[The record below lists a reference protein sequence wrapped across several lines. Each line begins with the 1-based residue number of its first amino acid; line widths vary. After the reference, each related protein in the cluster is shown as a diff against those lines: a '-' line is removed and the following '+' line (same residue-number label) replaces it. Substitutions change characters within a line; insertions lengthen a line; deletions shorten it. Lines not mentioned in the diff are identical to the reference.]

1 MCRIEMGSW
10 MLGVDRCLIK
20 VEKGFGEC
28 HSSKGSHLIL
38 GFLF

>member
-20 VEKGFGEC
+20 VEKGLV
-28 HSSKGSHLIL
+28 SVIIPVKDLT
-38 GFLF
+38 